1 LLLEVLRQ
9 LLLQLLLLLLLLLLR
24 QRLVVV
30 KLRRVSLDLL
40 LLKIIFL
47 PAKLFNF
54 FFFATDTAG
63 KSASAFACSSPIQ
76 PGIIF
81 LFKACTCLS

>member
-9 LLLQLLLLLLLLLLR
+9 QLLLLLLLLLLLR

-54 FFFATDTAG
+54 FFFVTDATG
-63 KSASAFACSSPIQ
+63 KLASAFARSSLIQ
-76 PGIIF
+76 PGLIF
-81 LFKACTCLS
+81 TMNASPSLS